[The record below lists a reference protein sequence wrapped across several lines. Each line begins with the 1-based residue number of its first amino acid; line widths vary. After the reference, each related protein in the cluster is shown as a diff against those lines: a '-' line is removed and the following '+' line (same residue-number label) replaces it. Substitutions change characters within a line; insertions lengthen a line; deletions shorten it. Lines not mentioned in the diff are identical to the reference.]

1 MIVAIIIILALALT
15 FANTFSPSLPDLE
28 NLFLRRDTDFQVET
42 NNSEQQSITP
52 YTPQDSTPE
61 TLPPET
67 QTLEI
72 TTKIVSGPK
81 HNEVID
87 ETNEVTFQFDLKIP
101 DPDNNTR
108 FETKVLGFD
117 NDWRST
123 SSKKRTITLPPGP
136 KEYTFLVREKEK
148 AETTSPA
155 QRIFKLNISPYFEK
169 VEIEDLEPGTKTS
182 YSLITLDTDLD
193 RGEEIN
199 MTGWQLKGRLKT
211 FDFSKGIQAYHPI
224 FNAVPNKDIIIKRN
238 DTIYLSAA
246 STPLGLASVFKTNQC
261 AGYLDDLRTFP
272 IPIPEDCPEIEEDDI
287 SELDQCCQ
295 EYILDLEEC
304 ELPKDTYALDSEC
317 RDYVTNNISYEG
329 CFSKYSKY
337 NDFLGDE
344 WHMYLNFNLVLTGE
358 CHTLYL
364 RDQNGLFVDKYSYGE
379 TECNW

>member
-1 MIVAIIIILALALT
+1 MIITVIIILVLALI
-15 FANTFSPSLPDLE
+15 FINTFLPSLPMLKE
-28 NLFLRRDTDFQVET
+28 NVFLSQDTDSQVET
-42 NNSEQQSITP
+42 SISEKQSTTP
-52 YTPQDSTPE
+52 YTSETST
-61 TLPPET
+61 PET

-87 ETNEVTFQFDLKIP
+87 ETNEITFQFDLKIP
-101 DPDNNTR
+101 DPDKRTR

-117 NDWRST
+117 TDWKST

-136 KEYTFLVREKEK
+136 KKYTFLVREKEK

-155 QRIFKLNISPYFEK
+155 QRIFKLNISPYFGK
-169 VEIEDLEPGTKTS
+169 VEIEDLELGTKTS
-182 YSLITLDTDLD
+182 YSLITLDTDLE
-193 RGEEIN
+193 REEEIN
-199 MTGWQLKGRLKT
+199 MTDWQLQGRLKS

-224 FNAVPNKDIIIKRN
+224 FNAVPNEDIIIKRG

-246 STPLGLASVFKTNQC
+246 STPLGLVNVFKTNQC
-261 AGYLDDLRTFP
+261 TGYLDDLRDFP
-272 IPIPEDCPEIEEDDI
+272 ITIPEDCPKIEQDDI

-295 EYILDLEEC
+295 EYILDLEKC
-304 ELPKDTYALDSEC
+304 ELPKDTYVLDLEC
-317 RDYVTNNISYEG
+317 KNYVTNNINYEG

-364 RDQNGLFVDKYSYGE
+364 RDQNNLFIDKYTYGKA
-379 TECNW
+379 ECNW